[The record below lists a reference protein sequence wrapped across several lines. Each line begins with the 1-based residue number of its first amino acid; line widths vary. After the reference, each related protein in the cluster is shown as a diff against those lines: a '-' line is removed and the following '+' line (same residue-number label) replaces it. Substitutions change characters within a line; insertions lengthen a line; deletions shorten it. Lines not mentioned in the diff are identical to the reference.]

1 MLYSY
6 TVTNSGERRLKVPGV
21 PYCSV
26 TSLSENRVVILIGWL
41 SKHSYNYTFKLL
53 REILAGLLFDIH
65 RIACLRRVSVN
76 FKFLSILSQT
86 AKWTFPVS
94 CRLSKIWLVN
104 KTELRIK
111 KQFGKS
117 TRTALLFRILG
128 SIVVRFFDNKLMFVF
143 ILCLYSQTMELYSH
157 LEQFCYTV

>member
-6 TVTNSGERRLKVPGV
+6 TVTNSRERRLKVPGV

-53 REILAGLLFDIH
+53 REILAGLSFDIH

-86 AKWTFPVS
+86 AKWTFPVLVVS
-94 CRLSKIWLVN
+94 RKYDLLIKLNYESRNNSESLLEPLCCFAFWDRLL
-104 KTELRIK
+104 
-111 KQFGKS
+111 
-117 TRTALLFRILG
+117 
-128 SIVVRFFDNKLMFVF
+128 
-143 ILCLYSQTMELYSH
+143 
-157 LEQFCYTV
+157 

>member
-26 TSLSENRVVILIGWL
+26 TSLSENRVVILTGWL

-53 REILAGLLFDIH
+53 REILAGLSFDIH

-86 AKWTFPVS
+86 AKWTFPVLVVS
-94 CRLSKIWLVN
+94 RKYDLLIKLNYESRNNSESLLEPLCCFAFWDRLL
-104 KTELRIK
+104 
-111 KQFGKS
+111 
-117 TRTALLFRILG
+117 
-128 SIVVRFFDNKLMFVF
+128 
-143 ILCLYSQTMELYSH
+143 
-157 LEQFCYTV
+157 

>member
-6 TVTNSGERRLKVPGV
+6 TDTNSRERRLKVPGV

-53 REILAGLLFDIH
+53 REILAGLSFDIH

-86 AKWTFPVS
+86 AKWTFPVLVVS
-94 CRLSKIWLVN
+94 RKYDLLIKLNYESRNNSESLLEPLCCFAFWDRLL
-104 KTELRIK
+104 
-111 KQFGKS
+111 
-117 TRTALLFRILG
+117 
-128 SIVVRFFDNKLMFVF
+128 
-143 ILCLYSQTMELYSH
+143 
-157 LEQFCYTV
+157 

>member
-53 REILAGLLFDIH
+53 REILAGLSFDIH

-86 AKWTFPVS
+86 AKWTFPVLVVS
-94 CRLSKIWLVN
+94 RKYDLLIKLNYESRNNSESLLEPLCCFAFWDRLL
-104 KTELRIK
+104 
-111 KQFGKS
+111 
-117 TRTALLFRILG
+117 
-128 SIVVRFFDNKLMFVF
+128 
-143 ILCLYSQTMELYSH
+143 
-157 LEQFCYTV
+157 

>member
-53 REILAGLLFDIH
+53 REILAGLSFDIH

-86 AKWTFPVS
+86 AKWTFPVLVVS
-94 CRLSKIWLVN
+94 RKYDLLIKLNYESRNNSESLLERLCCFAFWD
-104 KTELRIK
+104 R
-111 KQFGKS
+111 
-117 TRTALLFRILG
+117 LL
-128 SIVVRFFDNKLMFVF
+128 
-143 ILCLYSQTMELYSH
+143 
-157 LEQFCYTV
+157 

>member
-53 REILAGLLFDIH
+53 REILAGLSFDIH
-65 RIACLRRVSVN
+65 RIAWLRRVSVN

-86 AKWTFPVS
+86 AKWTFPVLVVS
-94 CRLSKIWLVN
+94 RKYDLLIKLNYESRNNSESLLEPLCCFAFWDRLL
-104 KTELRIK
+104 
-111 KQFGKS
+111 
-117 TRTALLFRILG
+117 
-128 SIVVRFFDNKLMFVF
+128 
-143 ILCLYSQTMELYSH
+143 
-157 LEQFCYTV
+157 